1 MMEDM
6 EKKGNVVGD
15 ITAGQLGNG
24 QPDGGYVSPYEG
36 FKGSGY
42 GDAIKW
48 LEGRV
53 AEYKPESD
61 EERRKRERREKRARW
76 LSGVADVLGGMHRA
90 YSYGR
95 GVKPME
101 LTSASEKTRQRIEK
115 AKAEREG
122 ERDRAMN
129 YAIML
134 GNLKAKDK
142 EFGLNVAK
150 ADVAQRNW
158 REQMDVT
165 RARYGKAD
173 EQWQSEFDLKKS
185 RYAKADEQFD
195 KEFDFK
201 KERAKVADEQ
211 WNKEYRLKK
220 SAASGGGSGGATG
233 GGGGAGGYV
242 AYDQD
247 GNPHGFK
254 SYEEAIGF
262 AQEMGTAGGYVQEG
276 GGMFGGDKK
285 RFYPMRPGSPEWMK
299 KFPNWNKKTSN
310 GNGDSQSGGD
320 GGGGGY
326 GGYSI

>member
-1 MMEDM
+1 MEET
-6 EKKGNVVGD
+6 EKKKGDVVVGD

-53 AEYKPESD
+53 AEYKPESEKD
-61 EERRKRERREKRARW
+61 KLKRERAEKRERW

-134 GNLKAKDK
+134 GNLKAKDR
-142 EFGLNVAK
+142 EFGFNVAK
-150 ADVAQRNW
+150 ADVGQRNW
-158 REQMDVT
+158 REQMDMT
-165 RARYGKAD
+165 RAQQDRAAEQWNKEFDLKKGRYEKAD
-173 EQWQSEFDLKKS
+173 EQWQSEFDW
-185 RYAKADEQFD
+185 
-195 KEFDFK
+195 K
-201 KERAKVADEQ
+201 KERAKVADDQ
-211 WNKEYRLKK
+211 WDKEYRLKK
-220 SAASGGGSGGATG
+220 SAASGDGSGGGSTG
-233 GGGGAGGYV
+233 GGSTGYV
-242 AYDQD
+242 AYDKD
-247 GNPHGFK
+247 GNAQSFN
-254 SYEEAIGF
+254 SYQEAIDF
-262 AQEMGTAGGYVQEG
+262 AIGQGTAGEYVQDG

-285 RFYPMRPGSPEWMK
+285 RFYPMRPGMPGWKDNQS
-299 KFPNWNKKTSN
+299 
-310 GNGDSQSGGD
+310 GNGEQSGGN
-320 GGGGGY
+320 GGGGY